1 MSVERVI
8 LHSDLDNF
16 YASVECLENPAL
28 CGKPVA
34 VCGDPES
41 RRGVVVAKN
50 QEAKKYGVKTG
61 DTMWQAMKKCPD
73 LVCVPPR
80 HHLYREYSQRVF
92 QIYCRYTDRV
102 EPFGPDEAWLD
113 VTGCNRLFG
122 TGEEIADKIRADIR
136 NEIGLTASIGVSFNK
151 TCAKLA
157 SDLKKPDAVCSI
169 PRANYREIVW
179 PMSVGVLLFVGKKT
193 RTTLERYHL
202 QTVGDVAQADKSF
215 LCSILGKAGE
225 RLYEYANGTEHDPVK
240 RWDAQDEVKS
250 IGNSTTYP
258 HDIVKEEEIYRE
270 LYRLC
275 DHVSER
281 LRRKGLR
288 GKTVC
293 LSVKTAEFLTYER
306 QCALREYTSAPETMM
321 EALMQLYRESYSVG
335 LKVRSLGVRV
345 THLQE
350 DALAA
355 QLSLFS
361 EDEKNSKYEQLA
373 QTADHIRD
381 RFGDDA
387 ICRALLL
394 P

>member
-1 MSVERVI
+1 MDRVI

-16 YASVECLENPAL
+16 YASVECLENPKL
-28 CGKPVA
+28 RGKPVA

-50 QEAKKYGVKTG
+50 QEAKGYGVKTG
-61 DTMWQAMKKCPD
+61 DTMWQAMKKCSD

-80 HHLYREYSQRVF
+80 HQLYREYSRRVF
-92 QIYCRYTDRV
+92 EIYCRYTDRV

-113 VTGCNRLFG
+113 VTGCDRLFG
-122 TGEEIADKIRADIR
+122 TGKEIADKIRADIR

-169 PRANYREIVW
+169 PRERYREIVW

-193 RTTLERYHL
+193 RAALERYHL
-202 QTVGDVAQADKSF
+202 QTVGDVARADKSF

-225 RLYEYANGTEHDPVK
+225 RLHEYANGTEQDAVK
-240 RWDAQDEVKS
+240 RWDVQDEVKS

-258 HDIVKEEEIYRE
+258 HDIVAKEEIYRE

-306 QCALREYTSAPETMM
+306 QCSLREYTAAPEIMM
-321 EALMQLYRESYSVG
+321 ETLMQLYRESYSVG

-350 DALAA
+350 DVEAA
-355 QLSLFS
+355 QLTLFPE
-361 EDEKNSKYEQLA
+361 EDKNSKYEQLA
-373 QTADHIRD
+373 QTTDHIRD

>member
-1 MSVERVI
+1 MERVI

-61 DTMWQAMKKCPD
+61 DTMWQAMKKCPE

-80 HHLYREYSQRVF
+80 HHLYHEYSQRVF

-113 VTGCNRLFG
+113 VTGCERLFG

-169 PRANYREIVW
+169 PRERYREIVW
-179 PMSVGVLLFVGKKT
+179 PMPVGVLLFVGKKT
-193 RTTLERYHL
+193 RATLERYHL
-202 QTVGDVAQADKSF
+202 QTVGDVARADRSF
-215 LCSILGKAGE
+215 LSSVLGKAGE
-225 RLYEYANGTEHDPVK
+225 RLHEYANGTEQETVK

-281 LRRKGLR
+281 LRRKGLK
-288 GKTVC
+288 GKTIC

-306 QCALREYTSAPETMM
+306 QCSLSEHTAAPEIMM

-350 DALAA
+350 ETSAE
-355 QLSLFS
+355 QLTLFC

-373 QTADHIRD
+373 QTADQIRD